1 MLRALEAKDDF
12 KNRIN
17 QKLTKMTDWLLL
29 HEEPG
34 NIIKETVDKYAKPL
48 EERLHQHFSKD
59 RQHGASNLARITS
72 TSEMKFTEH
81 KKEWKVDIPPPVVT
95 IAKAA
100 REQIQANRKAILAAM
115 RIYIDKRID
124 PLYEMLKHWACTQ
137 SRQIWNWLWFFGE
150 L

>member
-17 QKLTKMTDWLLL
+17 QKLTKMTDWLLR

-48 EERLHQHFSKD
+48 EERLHQHFSRD
-59 RQHGASNLARITS
+59 PQHGATNWARTTS
-72 TSEMKFTEH
+72 TSEMEFTEYQQERNL
-81 KKEWKVDIPPPVVT
+81 KFPGTIVV
-95 IAKAA
+95 IDDSA
-100 REQIQANRKAILAAM
+100 RKRIEANRKAILAAM

-124 PLYEMLKHWACTQ
+124 PLYEMLKH
-137 SRQIWNWLWFFGE
+137 
-150 L
+150 